1 MKVVSLEDDYE
12 QDFWNHVNRDP
23 LDYYFFIYDM
33 KQRREKTQI
42 FLALEGRKVE
52 GLMLVYAGRVVQL
65 RGNRQAMKT
74 LFDQVDLEEVEVQAP
89 LDCVDIVLRKYKLWL
104 RYEIVLM
111 RLHKGEENIQ
121 IKHTPVKLGA
131 DDVEE
136 AVDLLRKADPEV
148 WGDLDTEQ
156 QKTNWK
162 DAVLVGTKCKDKLVS
177 VGLTRPVDFASNI
190 GAIATDEHYR
200 NMGFATSV
208 VSSLV
213 KEILQ
218 NSPTALIHVRNDN
231 APAVRVY
238 SKVGF
243 KPYKHYLMIRGHR
256 IGS

>member
-1 MKVVSLEDDYE
+1 
-12 QDFWNHVNRDP
+12 
-23 LDYYFFIYDM
+23 
-33 KQRREKTQI
+33 
-42 FLALEGRKVE
+42 
-52 GLMLVYAGRVVQL
+52 
-65 RGNRQAMKT
+65 MKT

-89 LDCVDIVLRKYKLWL
+89 LDCEDIVLRKYKLWL

-111 RLHKGEENIQ
+111 RLRKGEENIQ

-136 AVDLLRKADPEV
+136 IVDLLRKADPEV

-162 DAVLVGTKCKDKLVS
+162 DAVLVGTKYKDKLVS
-177 VGLTRPVDFASNI
+177 VGLTRFVDFASNI
-190 GAIATDEHYR
+190 GAIATDERYR

-218 NSPTALIHVRNDN
+218 NSPIALIHVRNDN

-243 KPYKHYLMIRGHR
+243 RPYKHYLMIRGHR
-256 IGS
+256 IGG